1 MSHKIFIM
9 KFYTYLFCLFLVFAG
24 NSTYAQHNHDTT
36 DHSVQLQFASVL
48 NTFLSDP
55 DLKNFQLQSSVMT
68 VPASLVDTVSH
79 RHDAELFGYVIEG
92 TVEVGLDH
100 KKPTIFKAGQMFY
113 EKRNVIHSLLRNP
126 DKNTPAKVLLIFII
140 KEGRQGYTKLYP
152 EK

>member
-1 MSHKIFIM
+1 M
-9 KFYTYLFCLFLVFAG
+9 KFYTRLLLCLLLVFAG
-24 NSTYAQHNHDTT
+24 NRTYAQHNHDST
-36 DHSVQLQFASVL
+36 DRSVQLQFAAVL

-55 DLKNFQLQSSVMT
+55 DLEKFQLQSSLMT
-68 VPASLVDTVSH
+68 VPPSLVDTVSH
-79 RHDAELFGYVIEG
+79 RHDADLFGYVIEG

-100 KKPTIFKAGQMFY
+100 KAPVIFKAGQMFH

-126 DKNTPAKVLLIFII
+126 DKNIPAKVLLIFII